1 MNKKKIIVFSNGSS
15 NLVTFR
21 CLSVEKSKKNILTYD
36 RIVKNLSKKKTSLV
50 KSFSN
55 KYKNVYFKK

>member
-21 CLSVEKSKKNILTYD
+21 YLSVEKSKKNILTYD
-36 RIVKNLSKKKTSLV
+36 RIVKSLSKKKTSLV

-55 KYKNVYFKK
+55 KYKNVYFKR